1 MEEIYSSPR
10 YKEEQP
16 QKIDLGKQNIDG
28 NGKCILKIAKFSDS
42 VVMDG
47 DGERQEMNE
56 ENIEDNGDLAP
67 DAGPVDDPDVDPAIE
82 IAEGLSD
89 ISVPLNNSA
98 LL

>member
-1 MEEIYSSPR
+1 
-10 YKEEQP
+10 
-16 QKIDLGKQNIDG
+16 
-28 NGKCILKIAKFSDS
+28 
-42 VVMDG
+42 MDG